1 MTQVSRWTGF
11 SLVNRAMIEGIAY
24 TRLAN
29 VGLSRRPSIMRHV
42 LDLTSDLIFFFGS
55 RKGSAPAPPA
65 VESLRLLDVNQTA
78 CSALAYS
85 KRALLAIE
93 LVELISPN
101 TRELFG
107 QRIRKAYHQPDVS
120 VDGLIHLR
128 ARDGRELLTDATL
141 CSLNASRQPLFV
153 LVAGDITQRER
164 LEQLLSSPPHV
175 DPLTALPNRA
185 VLENQLQ
192 MAICRAKRRDRR
204 FAVLLID
211 VDRFK
216 RINDERGHLAGDA
229 VLRTVAGRLTR
240 CLRAGDVIVRYGGDE
255 FVVLIE
261 DIADENE
268 THELADRIL
277 SAIRAPI
284 TIDGTEFHITVSIG
298 ITIAN
303 ESGPSPLGLIGRADL
318 AMYRAKALGRDR
330 RYTD

>member
-11 SLVNRAMIEGIAY
+11 SLVNRAMIEGIVY

-120 VDGLIHLR
+120 VDGLSHLR

-261 DIADENE
+261 DIADECE

-303 ESGPSPLGLIGRADL
+303 ESGPSPLGLIGKADL

>member
-1 MTQVSRWTGF
+1 M
-11 SLVNRAMIEGIAY
+11 
-24 TRLAN
+24 
-29 VGLSRRPSIMRHV
+29 
-42 LDLTSDLIFFFGS
+42 
-55 RKGSAPAPPA
+55 
-65 VESLRLLDVNQTA
+65 
-78 CSALAYS
+78 
-85 KRALLAIE
+85 
-93 LVELISPN
+93 
-101 TRELFG
+101 
-107 QRIRKAYHQPDVS
+107 
-120 VDGLIHLR
+120 
-128 ARDGRELLTDATL
+128 
-141 CSLNASRQPLFV
+141 
-153 LVAGDITQRER
+153 LVAWDITQRER

-211 VDRFK
+211 VDHFK

-229 VLRTVAGRLTR
+229 VLRTVAGRLTK
-240 CLRAGDVIVRYGGDE
+240 CLRAGDVVVRYGGDE

-261 DIADENE
+261 DIADESE

-303 ESGPSPLGLIGRADL
+303 ESGPSPLGLIGKADQ

>member
-1 MTQVSRWTGF
+1 
-11 SLVNRAMIEGIAY
+11 MIERIAY

-29 VGLSRRPSIMRHV
+29 VGQSRRPSIMRHV

-55 RKGSAPAPPA
+55 RRGSAPAPPA

-93 LVELISPN
+93 LVELVSPN
-101 TRELFG
+101 SCELFG

-141 CSLNASRQPLFV
+141 CYLNASRQPLFV
-153 LVAGDITQRER
+153 LVARDITQRER

-261 DIADENE
+261 DIADESE

-303 ESGPSPLGLIGRADL
+303 ESGPSPLGLIGKADL

>member
-1 MTQVSRWTGF
+1 
-11 SLVNRAMIEGIAY
+11 MIEGIVY

-261 DIADENE
+261 DIADECE

-303 ESGPSPLGLIGRADL
+303 ESGPSPLGLIGKADL

>member
-1 MTQVSRWTGF
+1 
-11 SLVNRAMIEGIAY
+11 MIERIAY

-29 VGLSRRPSIMRHV
+29 VGQSRRPSIMRHI

-55 RKGSAPAPPA
+55 RRGIAPAPPT
-65 VESLRLLDVNQTA
+65 VESLRLLDVNQAA

-93 LVELISPN
+93 LVELVSPS

-107 QRIRKAYHQPDVS
+107 QRVGNAYHQPDVS
-120 VDGLIHLR
+120 VGGLIHLR

-141 CSLNASRQPLFV
+141 CYLNASRQPLFV
-153 LVAGDITQRER
+153 LVAWDITQRER

-185 VLENQLQ
+185 VLENRLQ
-192 MAICRAKRRDRR
+192 MASCRAKRRDRR

-211 VDRFK
+211 VDHFK
-216 RINDERGHLAGDA
+216 KINDERGHLAGDA
-229 VLRTVAGRLTR
+229 VLRTVAGRLTK
-240 CLRAGDVIVRYGGDE
+240 CLRAGDVVVRYGGDE
-255 FVVLIE
+255 FVVLM
-261 DIADENE
+261 DDVADESE
-268 THELADRIL
+268 THGMADRIL

-284 TIDGTEFHITVSIG
+284 TIQGTEFQVSVSIG
-298 ITIAN
+298 ITIADGLTA
-303 ESGPSPLGLIGRADL
+303 SSLSLIGKADQ

-330 RYTD
+330 WYTKYVPQYPLRSPSRSATG